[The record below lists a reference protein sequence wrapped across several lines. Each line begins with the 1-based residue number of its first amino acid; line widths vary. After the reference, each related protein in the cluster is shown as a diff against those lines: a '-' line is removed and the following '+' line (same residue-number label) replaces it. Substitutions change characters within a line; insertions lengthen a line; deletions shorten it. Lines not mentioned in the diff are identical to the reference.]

1 MTDSQRWMVLVFSLI
16 LVGLFY
22 LLEPILFPFLVGLL
36 LAYLWDPVADVLE
49 KRGYSRNVSVII
61 VFSCFFL
68 LLALLLLLL
77 VPMLARQI
85 DSLSAWIPRL
95 LEQIDQWVIPW
106 IQGTLGIE
114 SFTLDVD
121 RAKQLLRANWK
132 QGSDLVGQILSQ
144 ATRSG
149 LVLAGW
155 LANLALIPVVTFY
168 LLRDWDLILDRIKA
182 MLPRVLEP
190 RVSRWAMECNDVLGA
205 FIKGQLLVMICLGVV
220 YTLGL
225 WMIGLDLALLL
236 GVLAGTASIVPYM
249 GFIIGIGAA
258 GIAAFMQY
266 QDLLHL
272 ALVLGVFGVGQALE
286 GMLLT
291 PLLVGDK
298 IGLHPVAVI
307 FAIMAGGQLFGFTGV
322 LLALPVAA
330 IIMVLLRH
338 LHEGYK
344 SSPLYGTLASAESTA
359 NKSAPEYRSL
369 EHESPEHGSAEHQ
382 SAEHRSA
389 EHQSAEH
396 RSAEHRSTK
405 SREEPNAQ

>member
-1 MTDSQRWMVLVFSLI
+1 MSDSQRWMVLAVSLI

-22 LLEPILFPFLVGLL
+22 LLEPILFPFLVGML
-36 LAYLWDPVADVLE
+36 LAYLWDPVADALE

-68 LLALLLLLL
+68 LLALLVLLL
-77 VPMLARQI
+77 VPMLARQV

-114 SFTLDVD
+114 SFTMDVD
-121 RAKQLLRANWK
+121 RAKQLLRANWQ

-149 LVLAGW
+149 LALAGW

-168 LLRDWDLILDRIKA
+168 LLRDWDLILDRIRA

-190 RVSRWAMECNDVLGA
+190 RVSRWAMECNEVLGA
-205 FIKGQLLVMICLGVV
+205 FLKGQLLVMICLGIV

-225 WMIGLDLALLL
+225 WLIGLDLALLL

-266 QDLLHL
+266 HDLLHL
-272 ALVLGVFGVGQALE
+272 ALVLGVFGIGQALE

-330 IIMVLLRH
+330 VIMVLLRH

-344 SSPLYGTLASAESTA
+344 SSPLYGTLACADNVANESIPERSTPEQSIQEPSNAEQSHVQQS
-359 NKSAPEYRSL
+359 NRE
-369 EHESPEHGSAEHQ
+369 Q
-382 SAEHRSA
+382 SALEQRSM
-389 EHQSAEH
+389 E
-396 RSAEHRSTK
+396 